1 MVAANYSLSL
11 SESEGEVK
19 LEYRTKENEKGII
32 YKIAGVLYVH
42 GYSIVKASVSTG
54 PDGEIHD
61 NCEAVKFGETI
72 QSIDDLENDLRML
85 LDSKMTVMTYITKF
99 PEKYYRFFVDREN
112 EATANLTVLPGA
124 DASLA
129 EISLTT
135 SDRPGLIFEITQVL
149 YMMYYDI
156 VSISAD
162 TKDSNVNDKL
172 VIQRE
177 DRGPIEPAGLKNLQ
191 NSIYKLL

>member
-1 MVAANYSLSL
+1 MVAINYSLSL
-11 SESEGEVK
+11 LELEDSLK

-54 PDGEIHD
+54 LEGEIYD
-61 NCEAVKFGETI
+61 NFEAVKFGNAI
-72 QSIDDLENDLRML
+72 QSIGELESDLRML
-85 LDSKMTVMTYITKF
+85 LDSRMTVMTYITKF
-99 PEKYYRFFVDREN
+99 PEKYYRFFVDRQSGPTN
-112 EATANLTVLPGA
+112 SLTVLPGA
-124 DASLA
+124 NASLA

-135 SDRPGLIFEITQVL
+135 SDRPGLIFEMTQVL

-177 DRGPIEPAGLKNLQ
+177 DRGPIEPEGLKNLQ